1 MKNIFDNLSH
11 EMSTLTTKKY
21 STSFSLGI
29 SFLKKDLQKPIYAVY
44 GFVRF
49 ADEIVDSFHNF
60 DKAELLADFKKQTY
74 EAIDKGISL
83 NPILNSFQWAVNK
96 YNIPL
101 HLIETFL
108 ASMEMDLESE
118 TATFDQ
124 SKYEQYILGSA
135 EVVGLMCL
143 KIFVR
148 GDETSYEKLKDSA
161 MKLGSAFQKINF
173 LRDLKADYQDL
184 GRTYFPGINMSD
196 FSSAVK
202 KEIEEDIAKD
212 FHEGYQGII
221 QLPKDA
227 RFGVYMAYIYYYKL
241 FTKIKA
247 TSAETILNERIRIPN
262 NKKYSLFVFSYL
274 RHNFNMI

>member
-60 DKAELLADFKKQTY
+60 DKAELLEDFKKQTFT
-74 EAIDKGISL
+74 AIDKGISL

-101 HLIETFL
+101 ELIETFL

-118 TATFDQ
+118 KASFDQ
-124 SKYEQYILGSA
+124 TKYEQYILGSA

-148 GDETSYEKLKDSA
+148 GDEIAYEKLKNSA
-161 MKLGSAFQKINF
+161 RKLGSAFQKINF

-184 GRTYFPGINMSD
+184 GRTYFPGINMED
-196 FSSAVK
+196 FSSEVK
-202 KEIEEDIAKD
+202 REIEEDIAKD

-221 QLPKDA
+221 KLPKDA

-262 NKKYSLFVFSYL
+262 NKKYRLFVFSYL